1 MILDIQT
8 WWQSL
13 EGLEKIYW
21 VIALLF
27 SALFI
32 TQIILSFASGDAES
46 MGDADV
52 SVDADEGIG
61 SQYFTFKNM
70 VAFFTMFGW
79 VGVAGT
85 NAGWNPAL
93 TMIAGIMAGLAVVAM
108 LVFMLKKMM
117 KLQQSGTLDI
127 NNALNKTGNTYLFI
141 PAARKGVGKVQLKVQ
156 GSVREID
163 AMTDDGEDIPSGRP
177 VKVTGVIGTDLLL
190 VSKNL
195 N

>member
-8 WWQSL
+8 WWQDL
-13 EGLEKIYW
+13 EGIQKIYW
-21 VIALLF
+21 VIALIF
-27 SALFI
+27 SALFV
-32 TQIILSFASGDAES
+32 TQIILSFASGDADA

-79 VGVAGT
+79 VGIAGT
-85 NAGWNPAL
+85 NAGWNPAV
-93 TMIAGIMAGLAVVAM
+93 TMIAGIMAGVAVVAM
-108 LVFMLKKMM
+108 LVFMLNKMM

-127 NNALNKTGNTYLFI
+127 NNALHQTGNTYLFI
-141 PAARKGVGKVQLKVQ
+141 PAGRKGVGKVQLKVQ
-156 GSVREID
+156 GSVRELD
-163 AMTDDGEDIPSGRP
+163 AMTDDDEDIPSGRP
-177 VKVTGVIGTDLLL
+177 VKVTGIIGNDLLL